1 MNKRMIIV
9 RSIMAL
15 TGLVIV
21 GILLFRVAPVLAPP
35 ITPSPTAEP
44 TSKPGITP
52 LAPTLPA
59 ESIAIKTDPVPRGQ
73 EILSRSNLASLTEL
87 GHFGRGW
94 PAAADYSPDGS
105 RLAIGTSRGVEIFST
120 ADGSPAAAYPY
131 ASPVLAVLYSP
142 DGQLLAAGLQDGMV
156 LVLDAASGKTL
167 HRLLWHLRPVHG
179 LAFSGWRQEDQ
190 SSAYLASGAED
201 GSVAVWDLKSGLA
214 RHRFTNPLLGYWGY
228 GIRSLAFSP
237 DDSVLVTGGDQGY
250 LSRWNLATGKELPR
264 LQTQFGLLFS
274 IAFSPDGSRLASACG
289 DGTVQLWD
297 YASERPLA
305 LLQGHAYG
313 AWSVAWT
320 STGDRLATSA
330 GDGMVKIWD
339 PVSGTLLREKAATFT
354 KIDSLKYSPDDTRL
368 AAVSAGERA
377 IILDAQSLA
386 ESRTFPDM
394 IGGIRSAA
402 FFPGGE
408 WSALSAEN
416 GITYL
421 WNFSKGE
428 VIPLGNP
435 RPASK
440 ADFSAEFSPRG
451 GILAAADG
459 LPGIVRL
466 IDLET
471 LASRTE
477 FHVMGVRALAF
488 SPDGK
493 TLAAG
498 GNGVLLIAD
507 MESGVSRTIAV
518 PSRITSLAFIQPA
531 ENGTLLLAGGLEDG
545 SILVWD
551 PDNPDTPGELSAS
564 GNPAVW
570 SLAVSGSLLAAGND
584 QGDIRV
590 WEMTHGILLRT
601 LSGYMSSVFALT
613 VSPDGTLLA
622 AGGIQGTI
630 RFWSMQNGTLIR
642 VLPAHN
648 GWVTGLVF
656 SPDGRWLLSGGSDGV
671 GRIWGI
677 TA

>member
-1 MNKRMIIV
+1 MNTRQIIV
-9 RSIMAL
+9 RSITVL

-21 GILLFRVAPVLAPP
+21 GILLFGAASMLAPNN
-35 ITPSPTAEP
+35 TPSPKAET
-44 TSKPGITP
+44 TSLTGVIP

-59 ESIAIKTDPVPRGQ
+59 ESIVLKTNPVPPGK
-73 EILSRSNLASLTEL
+73 EILSRGNLGALKEL

-105 RLAIGTSRGVEIFST
+105 RLAIGTSLGVEILAT
-120 ADGSPAAAYPY
+120 ADWSSAAANPND
-131 ASPVLAVLYSP
+131 SPVLAVRYSP
-142 DGQLLAAGLQDGMV
+142 DGKLLAIGLQDGMV
-156 LVLDAASGKTL
+156 LVLDAATGKTM

-179 LAFSGWRQEDQ
+179 LAFSGWTRAGQA
-190 SSAYLASGAED
+190 SAFLASGAED

-250 LSRWNLATGKELPR
+250 LSRWDLATGKELPR

-297 YASERPLA
+297 YESGKPLA
-305 LLQGHAYG
+305 LLRGHAYG

-320 STGDRLATSA
+320 SKGDRLATSA

-339 PVSGTLLREKAATFT
+339 PESGTLLREKAATFT
-354 KIDSLKYSPDDTRL
+354 KIDSLQYSPDDSRL

-377 IILDAQSLA
+377 VILDAQSLA
-386 ESRTFPDM
+386 ETRTFPDM

-416 GITYL
+416 GMTYL

-428 VIPLGNP
+428 VIPIGNP

-451 GILAAADG
+451 GILATADG

-477 FHVMGVRALAF
+477 FRVMGVRALAF

-507 MESGVSRTIAV
+507 MESGENRTIDV
-518 PSRITSLAFIQPA
+518 PSRITSLAFVQPA
-531 ENGTLLLAGGLEDG
+531 EEGTLLLAGGLEDG
-545 SILVWD
+545 SILIWD
-551 PDNPDTPGELSAS
+551 PDNPDAPGELSAS
-564 GNPAVW
+564 GNPAIW
-570 SLAVSGSLLAAGND
+570 SLAVTGSLLAAGD
-584 QGDIRV
+584 DRGDIRI
-590 WEMTHGILLRT
+590 WDMTHEILLRT

-613 VSPDGTLLA
+613 ISPDGTLLA

-642 VLPAHN
+642 VIPAHN
-648 GWVTGLVF
+648 GWVNGLIF

-677 TA
+677 PT

>member
-1 MNKRMIIV
+1 MNTRLIV
-9 RSIMAL
+9 IRSITAL
-15 TGLVIV
+15 TGLVVV
-21 GILLFRVAPVLAPP
+21 GILLFSITSILAPQN
-35 ITPSPTAEP
+35 TASPTAEP
-44 TSKPGITP
+44 TSKSGVIP
-52 LAPTLPA
+52 LTPTLPA
-59 ESIAIKTDPVPRGQ
+59 EGIVLKTNPVPPGQ
-73 EILSRSNLASLTEL
+73 DILSRANLEGLTEL

-94 PAAADYSPDGS
+94 PAAADFSPDGS
-105 RLAIGTSRGVEIFST
+105 RLAIGTSRGVEILST
-120 ADGSPAAAYPY
+120 ADWSSAAAYPY

-142 DGQLLAAGLQDGMV
+142 DGKLLAAGLQDGMV

-167 HRLLWHLRPVHG
+167 HRLLWHSRPVHG
-179 LAFSGWRQEDQ
+179 LAFSGWRRDGQ

-214 RHRFTNPLLGYWGY
+214 RHRLTNPLLGYWGY

-250 LSRWNLATGKELPR
+250 LSRWDLATGKELPR

-297 YASERPLA
+297 YASGEPLV

-320 STGDRLATSA
+320 SKGDRLASSA

-377 IILDAQSLA
+377 IILDARSLA
-386 ESRTFPDM
+386 ETRTFPDM
-394 IGGIRSAA
+394 IGGIRSTA

-416 GITYL
+416 GMTYL
-421 WNFSKGE
+421 WNFPKGE

-440 ADFSAEFSPRG
+440 ADFSSEFSPRG

-471 LASRTE
+471 LAPRSE
-477 FHVMGVRALAF
+477 FRVMGVRALAF

-507 MESGVSRTIAV
+507 MESGENRTLTV
-518 PSRITSLAFIQPA
+518 PSRITSLAFVQVA
-531 ENGTLLLAGGLEDG
+531 EAGTLLLAGGLEDG

-551 PDNPDTPGELSAS
+551 PIHPDNPGELSAS
-564 GNPAVW
+564 GNSAVW
-570 SLAVSGSLLAAGND
+570 SLAVSGSLLAAGD
-584 QGDIRV
+584 DRGDIRV
-590 WEMTHGILLRT
+590 WDMTHWILLRT

-613 VSPDGTLLA
+613 ISPDGTLLA
-622 AGGIQGTI
+622 AGGIQGAI
-630 RFWSMQNGTLIR
+630 RFWSIQNGTLIR
-642 VLPAHN
+642 VIPAHN
-648 GWVTGLVF
+648 GWVNGLVF

-677 TA
+677 PA